1 MENFRGRWG
10 YFYEFET
17 QNINS
22 ISKNINRKYQT
33 LTYFGFE
40 KDTLK
45 KFIMNNNIKGIDR
58 FVPVGSALD
67 INFIWDGYDLFKSL
81 TRIIE
86 VK

>member
-1 MENFRGRWG
+1 
-10 YFYEFET
+10 
-17 QNINS
+17 
-22 ISKNINRKYQT
+22 
-33 LTYFGFE
+33 
-40 KDTLK
+40 
-45 KFIMNNNIKGIDR
+45 MNNNIKGIDR